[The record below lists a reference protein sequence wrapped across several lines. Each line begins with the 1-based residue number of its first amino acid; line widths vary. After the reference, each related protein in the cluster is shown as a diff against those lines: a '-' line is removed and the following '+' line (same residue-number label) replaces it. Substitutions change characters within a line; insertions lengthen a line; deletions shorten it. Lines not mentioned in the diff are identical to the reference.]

1 MFDPLENVVMTVITS
16 EFARGQTN
24 LITEYDPLDLTDP
37 VVLANVVHGGVRA
50 VSFDIT
56 NPGIGYYNPT
66 LIFTNAYTGDDIPG
80 WAATASLDGN
90 GSITA
95 INITSAGSPFSHMN
109 IRIEQNI
116 TKTTTST
123 VNTGTNTISVNSPSG
138 ILPGQRVIADTGE
151 ILGIVV
157 GIAGNLVTLDRTL
170 VQKYLAPLGLTF
182 EGVDF
187 STDVNYEVNTASSVF
202 VDRQFAEEFLDGFV
216 PYTIVDANFV
226 EVNNVDFVG
235 ITNTLG
241 ADVFDAYNFFVVNPD
256 NGFDVATND
265 GDAGSWD
272 LPTEILEETIVEQVA
287 PNSREVRHRIHMDVF
302 GGTDYL
308 RITNTRQTVLTQDL
322 YSWSEDLYLEDDSW
336 LPGASLKDNKLIWVG
351 TELIAYGRKN
361 DTRLDF
367 LTRGV
372 KGTTIQFWPAGTP
385 IYSALEKDLFNDLM
399 PSRAVWLEVGTRYGN
414 TAEWDSAAD
423 VTLGIG
429 NDNVW
434 LTLQEW
440 DENSN
445 TTVQNDTALVTNTQD
460 VSSNLNMTAGSL
472 TAGVNDAVRVMSQ
485 LPETF
490 SLSNQASLYESILQL
505 GTGNISTSVTLGA
518 QANVGATQLEI
529 AVGTSSVAK
538 TLITENGFEIGQV
551 QVWGGST
558 IDLYHPL
565 EVELANSTV
574 LTSTDI
580 VNGMEIRDS
589 ANVIGRVVGVDYT
602 TGNVDMGEN
611 FTYNINFGTSIDFY
625 LRDVVI
631 VENITGVGPLQ
642 VLQVKPSTA
651 PGYSGYLNRKLFAD
665 SGTVDVSSIVVGN
678 ADGAWDSATITG
690 QTALSLADRANADF
704 SNTTSIM
711 RFLHEVEDD
720 E

>member
-1 MFDPLENVVMTVITS
+1 
-16 EFARGQTN
+16 
-24 LITEYDPLDLTDP
+24 
-37 VVLANVVHGGVRA
+37 
-50 VSFDIT
+50 
-56 NPGIGYYNPT
+56 
-66 LIFTNAYTGDDIPG
+66 
-80 WAATASLDGN
+80 
-90 GSITA
+90 
-95 INITSAGSPFSHMN
+95 
-109 IRIEQNI
+109 
-116 TKTTTST
+116 
-123 VNTGTNTISVNSPSG
+123 
-138 ILPGQRVIADTGE
+138 
-151 ILGIVV
+151 
-157 GIAGNLVTLDRTL
+157 
-170 VQKYLAPLGLTF
+170 
-182 EGVDF
+182 
-187 STDVNYEVNTASSVF
+187 
-202 VDRQFAEEFLDGFV
+202 
-216 PYTIVDANFV
+216 
-226 EVNNVDFVG
+226 
-235 ITNTLG
+235 
-241 ADVFDAYNFFVVNPD
+241 
-256 NGFDVATND
+256 
-265 GDAGSWD
+265 
-272 LPTEILEETIVEQVA
+272 
-287 PNSREVRHRIHMDVF
+287 
-302 GGTDYL
+302 
-308 RITNTRQTVLTQDL
+308 
-322 YSWSEDLYLEDDSW
+322 
-336 LPGASLKDNKLIWVG
+336 
-351 TELIAYGRKN
+351 
-361 DTRLDF
+361 